1 MQHCQRFRYLLGGPV
16 GSLTAAYLSSSTRN
30 GSKAICHQQA
40 QIGTA
45 TYPANNPSEDR
56 YVYHIDTESACKMIA
71 VVDGHGGWQVS
82 EYVSKSLVET
92 LKKHTIFNIPF
103 KKESLI
109 DKGMKTVFQDLENGY
124 LDQVR
129 SAYKLGFGSVASVG
143 CCLLVALQQD
153 KNVVIA
159 NCGDC
164 RAVLGNQ
171 SADGG
176 KYIGITITKDHN
188 CREIIEQIKLLREH
202 PGEENAFVCKP
213 NNTSA
218 CYVKGRLQLTRSIGD
233 AYLKYH
239 AFNALEGAHRSA
251 GRHIPSPYTPPY
263 VSHEPEMHHIEL
275 GTNDKFLIIAS
286 DGVWDFMSA
295 QEAVEIVASVSE
307 MDGNKAAALLV
318 QKTIERAAA
327 ESG

>member
-1 MQHCQRFRYLLGGPV
+1 MQRCQRFRYLLGGPI
-16 GSLTAAYLSSSTRN
+16 GSLTAAYLSNSTRN

-71 VVDGHGGWQVS
+71 IMDGHGGWQVS

-92 LKKHTIFNIPF
+92 LKKNSIFNMSF
-103 KKESLI
+103 KNEVMI
-109 DKGMKTVFQDLENGY
+109 DNGMKTVFQDLETGY
-124 LDQVR
+124 LAQVR
-129 SAYKLGFGSVASVG
+129 NAYKLGFGSVASVG
-143 CCLLVALQQD
+143 CCILVALQQA
-153 KNVVIA
+153 KHLIIA

-171 SADGG
+171 TIKDGN
-176 KYIGITITKDHN
+176 YIGITITKDHN
-188 CREIIEQIKLLREH
+188 CREIIEQMKLLREH

-213 NNTSA
+213 NNPNS

-233 AYLKYH
+233 AYLKYRE
-239 AFNALEGAHRSA
+239 FNASEGSHRSA
-251 GRHIPSPYTPPY
+251 GRHIPLPYTPPY
-263 VSHEPEMHHIEL
+263 VSHEPEMHHIQLCE
-275 GTNDKFLIIAS
+275 NDKFLIIAS

-307 MDGNKAAALLV
+307 KDGNKAAALLL
-318 QKTIERAAA
+318 KRTIERAAE